1 MRPTLRQLQYLVAI
15 ADTGKFGDA
24 AKRVNVSQPSL
35 SAQVAEMETELGATL
50 IERGRH
56 GALLTPIGVELV
68 RRARLI
74 LQDMEDFKTVARRDT
89 DGLSGRM
96 RVGVLP
102 TIGPYLLPNAT
113 RQLHGRFPDLRF
125 NVREER
131 TIDLYGHL
139 NEGMFDFI
147 ISVPDAH
154 EGMATAT
161 LFEENLWIC
170 TASDNPLAHPRG
182 PVKLADLKGR
192 TLLSLGHWHRLN
204 LMIQSI
210 ARDAKAHVSAEY
222 DGSSL
227 DSARQMA
234 EMGAGVAVLPSL
246 YALTERRRDPG
257 LMIRRIDHPSARRKI
272 ALIWR
277 PTSNIADRMTI
288 LTDVFRDAAE
298 DILSLETE
306 QDRVSV
312 K

>member
-1 MRPTLRQLQYLVAI
+1 MRPTLRQLQYLVAL

-24 AKRVNVSQPSL
+24 AKRANVSQPSL
-35 SAQVAEMETELGATL
+35 SAQIADMEAELDAVL
-50 IERGRH
+50 VERGRH
-56 GALLTPIGVELV
+56 GALLTPLGVELA

-74 LQDMEDFKTVARRDT
+74 LQEMEDFKTVAQRNM

-113 RQLHGRFPDLRF
+113 RQLHARFPDLRF

-131 TIDLYGHL
+131 TIDLDAHL
-139 NEGMFDFI
+139 HAGVFDFI

-154 EGMATAT
+154 DGMATSA

-170 TASDNPLAHPRG
+170 TASDDPLASAQG
-182 PVKLADLKGR
+182 PVRLADLKGR

-204 LMIQSI
+204 LMIQSM
-210 ARDAKAHVSAEY
+210 AKGAKAQVSVEY

-272 ALIWR
+272 ALVWR

-288 LTDVFRDAAE
+288 LTEVFRDAAE
-298 DILSLETE
+298 DILRLET
-306 QDRVSV
+306 QTDRVSPR
-312 K
+312 

>member
-1 MRPTLRQLQYLVAI
+1 MRPTLRQMEYLVAI

-24 AKRVNVSQPSL
+24 AKRANVSQPSL
-35 SAQVAEMETELGATL
+35 SAQIADMEAELDVL
-50 IERGRH
+50 LVERGRH
-56 GALLTPIGVELV
+56 GALLTPIGAEIV

-74 LQDMEDFKTVARRDT
+74 LQEVEELKTAAQRNT

-113 RQLHGRFPDLRF
+113 RQLHARFPDLRF

-131 TIDLYGHL
+131 TIDLDAHL
-139 NEGMFDFI
+139 AEGVFDFI

-154 EGMATAT
+154 DGTTTAP
-161 LFEENLWIC
+161 LFTENLWVC
-170 TASDNPLAHPRG
+170 TASDDPLARAPG
-182 PVKLADLKGR
+182 PVRLADLKGR

-204 LMIQSI
+204 QMIQSI
-210 ARDAKAHVSAEY
+210 AKSARAHVSVEY

-272 ALIWR
+272 ALVWR
-277 PTSNIADRMTI
+277 HTSNIADRMTI
-288 LTDVFRDAAE
+288 LTDVFQDAAE
-298 DILSLETE
+298 DILRLETDA
-306 QDRVSV
+306 DRVSAR
-312 K
+312 